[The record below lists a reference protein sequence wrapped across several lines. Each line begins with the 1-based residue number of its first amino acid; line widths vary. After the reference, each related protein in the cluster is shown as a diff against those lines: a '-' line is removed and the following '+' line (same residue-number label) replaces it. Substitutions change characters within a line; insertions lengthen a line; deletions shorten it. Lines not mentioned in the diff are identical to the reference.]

1 MMLKFRLVTIAMVIV
16 CMQSVFSQSKSVN
29 GQVTD
34 VSGLPIPGVTV
45 LVENTSNGASTDFD
59 GNYALNNVA
68 STDNLVFSF
77 VGYGTQKILV
87 GDQTTINVVLIESS
101 ESLDEIVV
109 IGYGTTKRGLVT
121 GANVTLA
128 NIPRAW

>member
-16 CMQSVFSQSKSVN
+16 CMQNVFSQSKTVD

-34 VSGLPIPGVTV
+34 VSGLPVPGVTV

-59 GNYALNNVA
+59 GNYTLNNVA

-77 VGYGTQKILV
+77 VGYGTQK
-87 GDQTTINVVLIESS
+87 NPCWRSN
-101 ESLDEIVV
+101 
-109 IGYGTTKRGLVT
+109 Y
-121 GANVTLA
+121 N
-128 NIPRAW
+128 